1 MTTLIFYEKPGCS
14 NNMRQKRLLLDA
26 GHEVIARDLLREPWT
41 SDRLLEFFAG
51 LPVAD
56 WFNRAAPQL
65 KSGEIDPE
73 GVDAATAIRLLL
85 GNPLLI
91 RRPLIETKGW
101 RQVGFDAAQIEA
113 RLGIADGRADA
124 RSLEACPRTPAATPC
139 ATPTNQASPHDGE
152 RSKIALA
159 YHERTK
165 HRPERYAAGPE
176 TLDWTCQPDPF
187 RAFAGSP
194 SVRLPLS
201 AGRLA
206 QMRGDTGTEMAA
218 PATFSL
224 DSIGALLELSLGLS
238 AWKEYGPDRW
248 ALRCN
253 PSSGNLHPTEAYLI
267 AHGVA
272 GLDDGLYHYASRSHA
287 LEQRCHSQADHPP
300 GLWIGLTSIHWREA
314 WKYGER
320 AFRYCQLDVGHALAA
335 LRYAAALLG
344 WQLRLVTGCNKS
356 RLEPLLG
363 TGRDQDFGAAEREE
377 PDLLLQLGVAP
388 LPDVEPAPW
397 DSHANWSGQANVLDP
412 YPMYHWPV
420 IDEVAAATASERAG
434 VAPRPQRDYPP
445 GTSATHLPAPE
456 VIMGRRSAQRFDP
469 TFSMAADDFYRLV
482 DSLLPRPQ
490 VPWDIWDE
498 APQVHPVFFVH
509 RVEGVPAGLY
519 ILVREAGTEAKLRA
533 ALSDEFEWQQVD
545 GCPAYLPLFRLRAGM
560 WHKVARA
567 VSCQQAIAAESCF
580 SLGMLAEFEANVQKD
595 AWRYRQLHWEAGLA
609 GHVLYLEAETLGL
622 RGTGIGCFLDD
633 AFHELLGLRDRQ
645 FQSLYHFTVGRALT
659 DTRITTLPPYPDRM
673 ADETEVT
680 P

>member
-1 MTTLIFYEKPGCS
+1 VTTLIFYEKTGCA
-14 NNMRQKRLLLDA
+14 NNTQQKRLLRDA
-26 GHEVIARDLLREPWT
+26 GHEVIARDLLAEPWT
-41 SDRLLEFFAG
+41 ADRLLGFFVG

-73 GVDAATAIRLLL
+73 SIDAATAIRLMLD
-85 GNPLLI
+85 NPLLI
-91 RRPLIETKGW
+91 RRPLIEAKGW

-113 RLGIADGRADA
+113 RLGIASDRADA
-124 RSLEACPRTPAATPC
+124 NSLEACPRTQAATPC
-139 ATPTNQASPHDGE
+139 ATPQNSAPQDGE
-152 RSKIALA
+152 RAQIALA

-165 HRPERYAAGPE
+165 HRPEHYAAGPE
-176 TLDWTCQPDPF
+176 TLDWTSQPDPF
-187 RAFAGSP
+187 RRFQGSP
-194 SVRLPLS
+194 LVRLPLA

-206 QMRGDTGTEMAA
+206 GMHGGEDEATGAA
-218 PATFSL
+218 FSL

-287 LEQRCHSQADHPP
+287 LEQRCHTPADSPP
-300 GLWIGLTSIHWREA
+300 GLWIGLSSIHWREA

-344 WQLRLVTGCNKS
+344 WQVRLVAGCNKS
-356 RLEPLLG
+356 RLEQLLG
-363 TGRDQDFGAAEREE
+363 TGRDQDFGGAEREE
-377 PDLLLQLGVAP
+377 PDLLVQLGVAP
-388 LPDVEPAPW
+388 LPAVEPAPW
-397 DSHANWSGQANVLDP
+397 DSHAIWNGQANILDP
-412 YPMYHWPV
+412 HPMYHWPV
-420 IDEVAAATASERAG
+420 IDEVAAATASELGGA
-434 VAPRPQRDYPP
+434 APTPRRDDPP
-445 GTSATHLPAPE
+445 GTSAIHLPAPE

-490 VPWDIWDE
+490 APWDLWDD
-498 APQVHPVFFVH
+498 APRIHPVFFIH
-509 RVEGVPAGLY
+509 RVEGIPAGIY
-519 ILVREAGTEAKLRA
+519 ILVRDVAAEAQLRA
-533 ALSDEFEWQQVD
+533 ALSDEFEWQPVD
-545 GCPAYLPLFRLRAGM
+545 GCPAHLPLFRLRAGL

-580 SLGMLAEFEANVQKD
+580 SLGMLAEFEAHVQKD
-595 AWRYRQLHWEAGLA
+595 AWRYRQLHWEAGLV

-659 DTRITTLPPYPDRM
+659 DTRITTLPPYPDRIT
-673 ADETEVT
+673 DETEVT